1 MRAMIAPAMDSSESA
16 RVSARAWLMWAAAV
30 TVYFVAVFN
39 RSSLGVAGL
48 DAEHRFGIQA
58 AALSTFSML
67 QMIVY
72 ASMQIPVG
80 LLIDRFGPRRMLL
93 TGLAVMCA
101 AQACFAAVASF
112 GLALVARGLLGC
124 GDAMVFISVLRI
136 VAAWFP
142 VRRVGLLTQL
152 SSLAGAAGGI
162 ASTWPLAWALRALG
176 WSGTFLVIAALGAC
190 VLVLPLFVVRDTP
203 HGPAARPAPAA
214 AADPDR
220 RLRAQMRAAWSKP
233 QTRLGLWIHF
243 TTGFPGMAFS
253 LLWGYPFLV
262 QGEGLSSGSASALL
276 TLLIC
281 VNMACCFGFG
291 LLLTRSPRHR
301 VPLAL
306 GVVGLTALCLG
317 AVLAWPGRAPLGL
330 LVLLVCAYA
339 SNGAGSMIGFDVA
352 RGANPPERLG
362 TASGMVNVG
371 AFLAGGITLL
381 ATGVLVDA
389 TGAGHAASAAAA
401 VSGYKL
407 AFCFPF
413 VLLALGTSQILRL
426 DRRSRAEAEA
436 GAESEPSA
444 AGQPSAALPSP
455 AALPSAD
462 LLPTDL
468 PPAQHPSAAEH
479 PHPADVTP
487 VAPITPAPVT
497 PVAPSAPPCAA
508 TAPALN
514 LAD

>member
-1 MRAMIAPAMDSSESA
+1 
-16 RVSARAWLMWAAAV
+16 
-30 TVYFVAVFN
+30 
-39 RSSLGVAGL
+39 
-48 DAEHRFGIQA
+48 
-58 AALSTFSML
+58 
-67 QMIVY
+67 MIVY

-80 LLIDRFGPRRMLL
+80 LLVDRFGPRRMLL
-93 TGLAVMCA
+93 AGLSVMCV

-112 GLALVARGLLGC
+112 GLALAARGLLGC
-124 GDAMVFISVLRI
+124 GDAMVFISVLRL

-142 VRRVGLLTQL
+142 ARRVPLLTQL
-152 SSLAGAAGGI
+152 TSLAGAAGGI

-176 WSGTFLVIAALGAC
+176 WNGTFLAIAGLGAC
-190 VLVLPLFVVRDTP
+190 VLALPLCVVRDTP
-203 HGPAARPAPAA
+203 RGASTHAVPAADAA
-214 AADPDR
+214 GR
-220 RLRAQMRAAWSKP
+220 VRAQMRAAWSRP
-233 QTRLGLWIHF
+233 QTRLGLWIHL
-243 TTGFPGMAFS
+243 TTGFPAMVFS

-262 QGEGLSSGSASALL
+262 QGEGLGSGLASALL

-291 LLLTRSPRHR
+291 LLLTRSPQHR

-306 GVVGLTALCLG
+306 CVVGLTALCLG

-330 LVLLVCAYA
+330 LILLVCAYA

-371 AFLAGGITLL
+371 AFLACGITLL

-389 TGAGHAASAAAA
+389 TGAGHAASGAAAL
-401 VSGYKL
+401 SGYKV

-426 DRRSRAEAEA
+426 DRRARGERAEPAEQ
-436 GAESEPSA
+436 A
-444 AGQPSAALPSP
+444 ARPEQ
-455 AALPSAD
+455 
-462 LLPTDL
+462 
-468 PPAQHPSAAEH
+468 AAE
-479 PHPADVTP
+479 PVLIAVSPPTP
-487 VAPITPAPVT
+487 PTPPT
-497 PVAPSAPPCAA
+497 PTS
-508 TAPALN
+508 TAPLPMPTCAVAGPAVR